1 MSNNPQH
8 QLTGSEE
15 LDHVLASWQAATDNE
30 LAADS
35 TVPLRM
41 DVLKSALSSWH
52 TKHLAKARLE
62 AKVELLVKFNE
73 NGYLTA
79 AGQTRAETLIQELS
93 EAKDE

>member
-1 MSNNPQH
+1 MSN

-15 LDHVLASWQAATDNE
+15 LSISDDFDSIAYLANGKSYTVGQYFGPNPECKAAI
-30 LAADS
+30 LA
-35 TVPLRM
+35 
-41 DVLKSALSSWH
+41 WH